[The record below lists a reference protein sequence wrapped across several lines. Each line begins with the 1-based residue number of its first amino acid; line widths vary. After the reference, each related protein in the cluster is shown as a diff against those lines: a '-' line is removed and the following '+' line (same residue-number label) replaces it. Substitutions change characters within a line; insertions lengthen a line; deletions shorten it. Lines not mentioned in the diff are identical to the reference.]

1 MRRKMALAALL
12 LVTACFPPSGPWL
25 DESGQRLEGSQVVEY
40 PGFRHCGHEDVQF
53 LVFFGNMYANDSQG
67 ALGPLANA
75 SGDPLSFA
83 VLDEVPEGVVAQGIT
98 YGDREIYLD
107 PETRDDY
114 LYIHFEN
121 GSTERWPRAE
131 SDCDRPGSES

>member
-1 MRRKMALAALL
+1 M
-12 LVTACFPPSGPWL
+12 
-25 DESGQRLEGSQVVEY
+25 
-40 PGFRHCGHEDVQF
+40 
-53 LVFFGNMYANDSQG
+53 
-67 ALGPLANA
+67 
-75 SGDPLSFA
+75 
-83 VLDEVPEGVVAQGIT
+83 AQGIT